1 MSSEYSSLATRHS
14 PFKLGPHL
22 APVYA
27 LARGASDEWLFTG
40 GGDRVVPLWNIQSGQ
55 QEPFLVRTEAPVYAL
70 HFDPKTEVLFIGC
83 SNGMLHAIDTRTKV
97 ERKAW
102 SLDSNGLF
110 DIKPDEAR
118 NRVLVCGG
126 NGVLT
131 VIEAETLEVLRSIP
145 LSEGKLRRIALRGE
159 GDLVAIA
166 DNSGLVH
173 VLDAESYQT
182 VETIRAHH
190 EGSTA
195 VAWHPSKPV
204 LVTGGKDA
212 YIRCWNMNEGY
223 RQVLYLAA
231 HQSAIYDIVY
241 LAQQNCFVSCSRDK
255 TIKWW
260 DPNLFDPLGKV
271 DYSEGG
277 HKHSV
282 NRLLILG
289 NRVVSASDDRNVL
302 VFGV

>member
-1 MSSEYSSLATRHS
+1 VSSDYSPLATRHS
-14 PFKLGPHL
+14 PFKLGPHQ

-27 LARGASDEWLFTG
+27 LAQGASDELLFTG
-40 GGDRVVPLWNIQSGQ
+40 GGDRVVPLWNVLTGQ
-55 QEPFLVRTEAPVYAL
+55 QEPFLVRTEAPVYSL
-70 HFDPKTEVLFIGC
+70 HFDTKTKVLFIGC
-83 SNGMLHAIDTRTKV
+83 SNGTLHAIDTRTRV
-97 ERKAW
+97 ELKAW

-110 DIKPDEAR
+110 DIKSDETR
-118 NRVLVCGG
+118 NRILVCGG
-126 NGVLT
+126 KGVLT
-131 VIEAETLEVLRSIP
+131 VIKTETLEVLRSIP
-145 LSEGKLRRIALRGE
+145 LSDGKLRRIAVRGK
-159 GDLVAIA
+159 GDLVAVA

-182 VETIRAHH
+182 VESIYAHD

-212 YIRCWNMNEGY
+212 HIRCWNMNDGY
-223 RQVLYLAA
+223 KQVLHLAA

-241 LAQQNCFVSCSRDK
+241 QVKQNCFVSCSRDK

-260 DPNLFDPLGKV
+260 DPNLFDPLSKV

-282 NRLLILG
+282 NRLLVLG
-289 NRVVSASDDRNVL
+289 NRLISAGDDRNVL

>member
-1 MSSEYSSLATRHS
+1 MSSEYSPLATRHS
-14 PFKLGPHL
+14 PFKLGPHQ

-27 LARGASDEWLFTG
+27 LARGASDEFLFTG
-40 GGDRVVPLWNIQSGQ
+40 GGDRVVPLWNILTGEQL
-55 QEPFLVRTEAPVYAL
+55 PFLVRTDAPVYSL
-70 HFDPKTEVLFIGC
+70 HYDADSEILFIGC
-83 SNGMLHAIDTRTKV
+83 SNGMLHAIDTRTRV

-110 DIKPDEAR
+110 DLKSDELR
-118 NRVLVCGG
+118 KRLLVCGG

-131 VIEAETLEVLRSIP
+131 AIDTNKLDVIRSIP
-145 LSEGKLRRIALRGE
+145 LSDGKLRRIALRGE
-159 GDLVAIA
+159 GDLVAVA

-173 VLDAESYQT
+173 VLDADTYQAI
-182 VETIRAHH
+182 ETIHAHE

-195 VAWHPSKPV
+195 VVWHPSKPV

-212 YIRCWNMNEGY
+212 HIRCWNMNEGY
-223 RQVLYLAA
+223 KQVLHLAA

-241 LAQQNCFVSCSRDK
+241 HAQQNCFVSCSRDK

-260 DPNLFDPLGKV
+260 DPILFDPLRKV

-282 NRLLILG
+282 NRLLALG
-289 NRVVSASDDRNVL
+289 NRVVSAGDDRNVL